1 MTRNESEKLYELI
14 GKDAAI
20 WLEKAQ
26 GLKYCALILKNH
38 LLASVDTPPSRRRV
52 ETNALFDSTLLLL
65 GLAFE
70 NLIKGAYIAQEPER
84 VDKYRLDRSSW
95 QADSGHGI
103 SEFAKT
109 LTHLDTEEED
119 LLQRLQESIV
129 WASRFPIPTK
139 SSRYHDS
146 RSPVNKR
153 RLSTRDFKVAE
164 DLFNRL
170 EEILMRD
177 RNANPPT

>member
-1 MTRNESEKLYELI
+1 MTRDESEKLYELV
-14 GKDAAI
+14 GKDAGI

-26 GLKYCALILKNH
+26 GLKYCALILRNH
-38 LLASVDTPPSRRRV
+38 LLASVDTPPNKRRV
-52 ETNALFDSTLLLL
+52 ETNGLFDSTLLLL

-84 VDKYRLDRSSW
+84 VDKMRLDRSLW

-103 SEFAKT
+103 SEFAKS
-109 LTHLDTEEED
+109 LTHLNPDEED

-153 RLSTRDFKVAE
+153 QLSTRDFEVA
-164 DLFNRL
+164 DGLFKKL
-170 EEILMRD
+170 EEILIRT